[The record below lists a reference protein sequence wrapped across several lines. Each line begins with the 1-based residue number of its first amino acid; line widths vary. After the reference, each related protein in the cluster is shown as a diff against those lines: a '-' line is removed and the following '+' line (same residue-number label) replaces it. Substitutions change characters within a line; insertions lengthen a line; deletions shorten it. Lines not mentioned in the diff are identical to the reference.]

1 MTVRTAATTTATDAS
16 ATPIAPVQDR
26 KLLDAVAGIATE
38 AGRALEARYS
48 TAARPAGRQDMFRT
62 GTADGQVSLGILR
75 PALTALRPEA
85 RWLTDEYET
94 TELPPGEWWVVDE
107 VEGNVNHVHGLPEW
121 AVTVALVRDGQT
133 VLAVVRQPVGDLT
146 YTALRGGGAHLN
158 GTALKVSAKTDL
170 DAAIVV
176 TGQAEADQE
185 GTYRRIG
192 RSITAMLDSALLVR
206 ADVPSTFPML
216 LVAAG
221 HNDVFWQYEPVLP
234 GVAAGALMITEA
246 GGTVTRID
254 GTPWTP
260 GADTVLATAP
270 ALHAPAVQVLASVV

>member
-1 MTVRTAATTTATDAS
+1 MTVPPAADAS
-16 ATPIAPVQDR
+16 ATPIAPAQYR
-26 KLLDAVAGIATE
+26 KLLDAVVEIATE

-48 TAARPAGRQDMFRT
+48 TAARPAGRHDMFRT
-62 GTADGQVSLGILR
+62 GTADGQVSLDILR

-94 TELPPGEWWVVDE
+94 TELPAGEWWVVDE

-146 YTALRGGGAHLN
+146 YTALRGAGAHLN
-158 GTALKVSAKTDL
+158 GTPLKVSAKTEL
-170 DAAIVV
+170 NAAIVV
-176 TGQAEADQE
+176 TGQAEADQD

-192 RSITAMLDSALLVR
+192 QSITAMLDSALLVR
-206 ADVPSTFPML
+206 ASVPSTFPML
-216 LVAAG
+216 LVGAG

-260 GADTVLATAP
+260 GADTILATAP
-270 ALHAPAVQVLASVV
+270 ALHAPAVQVLSAIA

>member
-1 MTVRTAATTTATDAS
+1 MTVPSTADASVSTAAS
-16 ATPIAPVQDR
+16 AQDR
-26 KLLDAVAGIATE
+26 TLLAAVVEIAAE

-48 TAARPAGRQDMFRT
+48 TTARPAGRADMFRS
-62 GTADGQVSLGILR
+62 GTADSRVSLDILR
-75 PALTALRPEA
+75 PALTALRPGA

-94 TELPPGEWWVVDE
+94 AELPPGEWWVVDE

-121 AVTVALVRDGQT
+121 AVTVALVRDGRT

-146 YTALRGGGAHLN
+146 YTALRGAGAHLN
-158 GTALKVSAKTDL
+158 GTALKVSAKTGL

-192 RSITAMLDSALLVR
+192 QSITAMLDSALLVR
-206 ADVPSTFPML
+206 AAVPSTFPML

-221 HNDVFWQYEPVLP
+221 HHDVFWQYEPVLP
-234 GVAAGALMITEA
+234 GVAAGALMVTEA
-246 GGTVTRID
+246 GGVVTRID
-254 GTPWTP
+254 GTPWAP
-260 GADTVLATAP
+260 GADTVLATPP
-270 ALHAPAVQVLASVV
+270 ALHAAAVQVLATVA